1 MSAGKNMQEQD
12 NGSIFSAAARQRES
26 LRAGIFGLL
35 ANVLLSAIKLTAGL
49 ISRSV
54 SIIADAANS
63 MSDASSSILS
73 LIGVRLS
80 AKPADEEHPFGHG
93 RIEYLSALFISIV
106 MILVGFSSLWT
117 GIRKIISPE
126 LTSFGILPLAILLVS
141 VLIKCGLAFFYGQQA
156 RKLSSAVLS
165 AAAVDAR
172 NDLLVTGAAIV
183 VMLVEKYFQI
193 PVDGYVG
200 TAVSLFVIVS
210 GFSVMKDTTL
220 PLIGEAQ
227 NPELC
232 EKISSLVESTGGILG
247 THDLIVHS
255 YGPDR
260 HIASIHAEVAS
271 TLSLE
276 EAHRIAD
283 AAERAVRDKLGVQLV
298 IHADPVSEN
307 DPVIETAKKELET
320 VISRLDPSLTYHD
333 FRIVHGKSHINL
345 VFDLVLPYSY
355 DASRQEA
362 LVQELKAAMQKS
374 DPRYHCHITCDRK

>member
-1 MSAGKNMQEQD
+1 M
-12 NGSIFSAAARQRES
+12 
-26 LRAGIFGLL
+26 
-35 ANVLLSAIKLTAGL
+35 
-49 ISRSV
+49 
-54 SIIADAANS
+54 
-63 MSDASSSILS
+63 
-73 LIGVRLS
+73 
-80 AKPADEEHPFGHG
+80 
-93 RIEYLSALFISIV
+93 
-106 MILVGFSSLWT
+106 
-117 GIRKIISPE
+117 
-126 LTSFGILPLAILLVS
+126 
-141 VLIKCGLAFFYGQQA
+141 
-156 RKLSSAVLS
+156 
-165 AAAVDAR
+165 
-172 NDLLVTGAAIV
+172 
-183 VMLVEKYFQI
+183 
-193 PVDGYVG
+193 
-200 TAVSLFVIVS
+200 
-210 GFSVMKDTTL
+210 
-220 PLIGEAQ
+220 
-227 NPELC
+227 
-232 EKISSLVESTGGILG
+232 ESTEGILG

-333 FRIVHGKSHINL
+333 FRVVHGKSHINL